1 MSRVN
6 SLLLDVNPLF
16 LGKGKAMQKSFMKIT
31 ICLLPLLLITFGTA
45 GAVKKTFKRA
55 KSQFYFGL
63 TIPYTTIGGDFDG
76 QYALVSGS
84 ETIIIPEIDNAV
96 GFGITAGITGR
107 VSPFW
112 QYSLEIAYQRTTHE
126 YTFLSASDDATLS
139 NWDFN
144 MKGIYA
150 LENIQ
155 PYLLLGLA
163 VPIINVNNGSYD
175 GIGYYDANYRGVGIN
190 LGAGMDLYVSPRI
203 FLNFNAMYRIQQ
215 ISSVKGFDDRLE
227 ISGGMDS
234 NGMNISAGIMYAIPL
249 D

>member
-1 MSRVN
+1 LSRVN

-144 MKGIYA
+144 MK
-150 LENIQ
+150 
-155 PYLLLGLA
+155 